1 VYVCVCACVCVCVR
15 VCLCLDERWARFICM
30 CLMTQLRA
38 NSVCVWVYVWVCVCM
53 CLSLDEC
60 VPGYRPAS
68 NSLQRTHALPNKKIL
83 EESAPHAY
91 LQQPQL
97 IPSSHPLTSAP
108 SHSIPS
114 TSTHPLIRFMVERS
128 YGTRYQSGSF
138 SLIYVESA
146 SHCPRK

>member
-1 VYVCVCACVCVCVR
+1 
-15 VCLCLDERWARFICM
+15 M
-30 CLMTQLRA
+30 
-38 NSVCVWVYVWVCVCM
+38 CM

-146 SHCPRK
+146 SHCPRKEFFILFSSHMIRSNNADPTHSKRSSSRNSTVPSSATS